1 MAALTQEALA
11 SAADAMGAP
20 LPCGAL
26 ERLARYRELTAAANA
41 RFNLTSPAALADIER
56 VHFLDALSL
65 VPRLPRGATSLVDVG
80 SGGGFP
86 GLVLAIALPA
96 LRVTLVEASAK
107 RAVFLRETAAALG
120 VAARVEH
127 GRAETL
133 ARAPELREAFD
144 AATAR
149 ALGALPVVLELTLPF
164 LRVGGVLLAQRGA
177 DGEREAREAAN
188 AALLLGGSV
197 RSVESAGGGAPVE
210 LPQGERGKMVVVVD
224 KTAPTP
230 AAYPRGVGRPAKR
243 PLR

>member
-1 MAALTQEALA
+1 MAALTPEAFA
-11 SAADAMGAP
+11 RAAEAMGIP
-20 LPCGAL
+20 LPREAP

-65 VPRLPRGATSLVDVG
+65 VPLLPRGAASLVDVG

-86 GLVLAIALPA
+86 GLVLAVVLPA

-107 RAVFLRETAAALG
+107 RAAFLRETAGALG
-120 VAARVEH
+120 VAAQVEE
-127 GRAETL
+127 GRAEAL
-133 ARAPELREAFD
+133 ARTPALREAFD

-177 DGEREAREAAN
+177 DGEREAQSATGAAE
-188 AALLLGGSV
+188 LVGGRV
-197 RSVESAGGGAPVE
+197 RSAEAVNEGAGGKV
-210 LPQGERGKMVVVVD
+210 VVVVD